1 MIDSASWAGR
11 LGGDTFLART
21 CFQAHTVI
29 RSNGSARLSLL
40 TWDDLNEIVASHRL
54 GPPRMRLSRAGEVIP
69 ATAYSVLRTNRRG
82 VSWYLPQPAEFH
94 ARLAEG
100 ASLVIDAI
108 DQIHPPVREAAA
120 GLERFF
126 RTPVQVNAYASW
138 TAEEGFGTHWDD
150 HDVVVLQLEGSK
162 RWKIYGP
169 TRQAPAWRDVEAPE
183 TPTGEPIADIVLT
196 PGDLLYLPR
205 GWWHAVSADQGTA
218 SLHLTFGLAAQTG
231 AEFLGWLCDDLRAS
245 VTVRADVPRFGT
257 PEERA
262 DYLAAVRKD
271 VLAALDDPAV
281 LDRWQASLDV
291 THPGRPRLSLPHIA
305 AVPAEPGITVQVTVS
320 CARIDQDDQAVSFAG
335 AGSEWTFALPVAPVL
350 RLLADGPPAT
360 LADLAAESGLPLVQV
375 AEVVSALVAGQ
386 AVAVVGGSL

>member
-1 MIDSASWAGR
+1 MIDPASWAER
-11 LGGDTFLART
+11 LGGDTFLAQT
-21 CFQAHTVI
+21 CFRAHKVI
-29 RSNGSARLSLL
+29 RSNDNAHPSLL
-40 TWDDLNEIVASHRL
+40 AWDDLNEIVAAHRL
-54 GPPRMRLSRAGEVIP
+54 EPPRMRLSRAGEAVP
-69 ATAYSVLRTNRRG
+69 ATAYSILRTNRRG
-82 VSWYLPQPAEFH
+82 VSWHQPQPAEFH

-183 TPTGEPIADIVLT
+183 APTGDPIADMVLT
-196 PGDLLYLPR
+196 PGDALYLPR

-218 SLHLTFGLAAQTG
+218 SLHLTFGLATQTG

-262 DYLAAVRKD
+262 EYLAAVRKD
-271 VLAALDDPAV
+271 VLAALEDPAV
-281 LDRWQASLDV
+281 LDRWQTSLAA
-291 THPGRPRLSLPHIA
+291 THPGRPRLSLPHLT
-305 AVPAEPGITVQVTVS
+305 AVPAEPGITVQATVPR
-320 CARIDQDDQAVSFAG
+320 ARIDQDDQAVTFAG
-335 AGSEWTFALPVAPVL
+335 AGNEWTFALPVAPIL
-350 RLLADGPPAT
+350 RLLAGGPPAT
-360 LADLAAESGLPLVQV
+360 LADLAAESDLTLVQV
-375 AEVVSALVAGQ
+375 AEVISALVAGQ
-386 AVAVVGGSL
+386 AVAVIGDSS

>member
-1 MIDSASWAGR
+1 MIDSASWAER
-11 LGGDTFLART
+11 LGGDTFLAQT
-21 CFQAHTVI
+21 CFQAHKVI
-29 RSNGSARLSLL
+29 RSNGNAQPSLL
-40 TWDDLNEIVASHRL
+40 AWDDLNEIVAAHRL
-54 GPPRMRLSRAGEVIP
+54 EPPRMRLSRAGQVVP
-69 ATAYSVLRTNRRG
+69 APAYSVLRTNRRG
-82 VSWYLPQPAEFH
+82 VSWHQPQPAEFH

-108 DQIHPPVREAAA
+108 DQIHPPVREAAV

-183 TPTGEPIADIVLT
+183 APAGDPLADIVLM

-218 SLHLTFGLAAQTG
+218 SLHLTFGLATQTG
-231 AEFLGWLCDDLRAS
+231 SEFLGWLCDDLRAS

-257 PEERA
+257 PELRA

-271 VLAALDDPAV
+271 VLAALDEPAV
-281 LDRWQASLDV
+281 LDRWEASLDV
-291 THPGRPRLSLPHIA
+291 THPGRPRLSLPHLT
-305 AVPAEPGITVQVTVS
+305 AVPAEPGITVQATVP
-320 CARIDQDDQAVSFAG
+320 CARIDQDDQAVTFAG
-335 AGSEWTFALPVAPVL
+335 AGNGWTFALPVAPVL

-360 LADLAAESGLPLVQV
+360 LADLAAESGLTVVQV

-386 AVAVVGGSL
+386 AVAVLGGSS

>member
-1 MIDSASWAGR
+1 MIDSASWAER
-11 LGGDTFLART
+11 LGGDTFLAQT
-21 CFQAHTVI
+21 CFRAHKVI
-29 RSNGSARLSLL
+29 RSHGNTHPSLL
-40 TWDDLNEIVASHRL
+40 AWDDLNEIVAAHRL
-54 GPPRMRLSRAGEVIP
+54 EPPRMRLSRAGEAVP
-69 ATAYSVLRTNRRG
+69 ATAYSILRTNRRG
-82 VSWYLPQPAEFH
+82 VSWYQPQPAEFH

-108 DQIHPPVREAAA
+108 DQIHPAVREAAA

-126 RTPVQVNAYASW
+126 RTPVQVNAYAAW

-150 HDVVVLQLEGSK
+150 HDVVVLQIEGSK

-183 TPTGEPIADIVLT
+183 APTGDPIADIVLT
-196 PGDLLYLPR
+196 PGDVLYLPR

-218 SLHLTFGLAAQTG
+218 SLHLTFGLATQTG

-257 PEERA
+257 PQERA

-281 LDRWQASLDV
+281 LDRWETSLDAM
-291 THPGRPRLSLPHIA
+291 HPGRPRLSLPHLT
-305 AVPAEPGITVQVTVS
+305 AVPAEPGITVQATVPR
-320 CARIDQDDQAVSFAG
+320 ARIYQDDQAVTFAG
-335 AGSEWTFALPVAPVL
+335 SGKEWTFALPVAPVL
-350 RLLADGPPAT
+350 RLLVGGTPAN
-360 LADLAAESGLPLVQV
+360 LADLAAESDLTLVQV

-386 AVAVVGGSL
+386 AVAVVGGSS

>member
-1 MIDSASWAGR
+1 MIESASWAER
-11 LGGDTFLART
+11 LGGDTFLAQM
-21 CFQAHTVI
+21 CFRAHKVI
-29 RSNGSARLSLL
+29 RSNGITFSAPL
-40 TWDDLNEIVASHRL
+40 TWDDLNEIVAAHRL
-54 GPPRMRLSRAGEVIP
+54 EPPRMRLSRDGGAVP
-69 ATAYSVLRTNRRG
+69 AAAYSILRTNRRG
-82 VSWYLPQPAEFH
+82 VSWYQPQPAEFH

-169 TRQAPAWRDVEAPE
+169 TRQAPAWRDVEVPE
-183 TPTGEPIADIVLT
+183 APTGEPITDIVLT
-196 PGDLLYLPR
+196 PGDMLYLPR

-245 VTVRADVPRFGT
+245 TTVRADVPRFGT
-257 PEERA
+257 PEERR
-262 DYLAAVRKD
+262 DYLAAVRKE
-271 VLAALDDPAV
+271 VLAALEDPRV
-281 LDRWQASLDV
+281 LERWDRSLDT
-291 THPGRPRLSLPHIA
+291 THPGLPRLSLPYLT
-305 AVPAEPGITVQVTVS
+305 AVPPQPGITVQLTAPR
-320 CARIDQDDQAVSFAG
+320 ARIDQDDDAVTFSG
-335 AGSEWTFALPVAPVL
+335 AGNEWTFALPVAPAL
-350 RLLADGPPAT
+350 RLLADGKPIT
-360 LADLAAESGLPLVQV
+360 LEVLAVESGLSVGQT
-375 AEVVSALVAGQ
+375 AEVVTALVMGQ
-386 AVAVVGGSL
+386 AVAVVGGSR

>member
-1 MIDSASWAGR
+1 MIDSASWAER
-11 LGGDTFLART
+11 LGGDTFLAQT
-21 CFQAHTVI
+21 CFRAHKVI
-29 RSNGSARLSLL
+29 RSNRTTIPSPL
-40 TWDDLNEIVASHRL
+40 TWDHLNEIVAAHRL
-54 GPPRMRLSRAGEVIP
+54 EPPRMRLSRAGEAVP
-69 ATAYSVLRTNRRG
+69 VTAYSILRTNRRG
-82 VSWYLPQPAEFH
+82 VSWYQPQPDEFH

-108 DQIHPPVREAAA
+108 DQIHPPVREAAI

-183 TPTGEPIADIVLT
+183 APTGDPLADIVLT

-218 SLHLTFGLAAQTG
+218 SLHLTFGLATQTG
-231 AEFLGWLCDDLRAS
+231 AEFLGWLCDGLRVSA
-245 VTVRADVPRFGT
+245 TVRADVPRFGT

-262 DYLAAVRKD
+262 GYLAAVRKEM
-271 VLAALDDPAV
+271 LAALEDPNV
-281 LDRWQASLDV
+281 LDRWERSLGT
-291 THPGRPRLSLPHIA
+291 THPGRPRLSLPYVGG
-305 AVPAEPGITVQVTVS
+305 VPAEPGITVQLTTS
-320 CARIDQDDQAVSFAG
+320 RARIDQDDQAVTFSAAG
-335 AGSEWTFALPVAPVL
+335 NEWTFALPVAPVL
-350 RLLADGPPAT
+350 RILADGTPIA
-360 LADLAAESGLPLVQV
+360 LADLTAESELTLDQT
-375 AEVVSALVAGQ
+375 AEVITALVTGQ
-386 AVAVVGGSL
+386 AVAVVGGSR

>member
-1 MIDSASWAGR
+1 MIDSASWAER
-11 LGGDTFLART
+11 LGGDTFLAQT
-21 CFQAHTVI
+21 CFRAHKVI
-29 RSNGSARLSLL
+29 RSNGNVRLSLL
-40 TWDDLNEIVASHRL
+40 TWDDLNEIVATHRL
-54 GPPRMRLSRAGEVIP
+54 EPPRMRLSRVGEAVP
-69 ATAYSVLRTNRRG
+69 ATAYSILRTNRRG
-82 VSWYLPQPAEFH
+82 VSWYQPEPAEFH

-126 RTPVQVNAYASW
+126 RTPVQVNVYASW

-169 TRQAPAWRDVEAPE
+169 TRLAPAWRDVQAPEAP
-183 TPTGEPIADIVLT
+183 TGDPLADILLT

-218 SLHLTFGLAAQTG
+218 SLHLTFGLATQTG

-257 PEERA
+257 PEMRA
-262 DYLAAVRKD
+262 DYLAAVRQE
-271 VLAALDDPAV
+271 VLTALDDSAV
-281 LDRWQASLDV
+281 LNRWEESLDA
-291 THPGRPRLSLPHIA
+291 THPGYPRLSLPHLT
-305 AVPAEPGITVQVTVS
+305 AVPAEPGIIVQTTAPR
-320 CARIDQDDQAVSFAG
+320 ARIDQDGQTVTFAG
-335 AGSEWTFALPVAPVL
+335 AGKEWTFALPVAPVL
-350 RLLADGPPAT
+350 RLLSGGSPTT
-360 LADLAAESGLPLVQV
+360 LAGLAAESDLTLVQV
-375 AEVVSALVAGQ
+375 AQVVSALVAGQ
-386 AVAVVGGSL
+386 VVAVVGGSS

>member
-1 MIDSASWAGR
+1 MIDSASWAER
-11 LGGDTFLART
+11 LGGDTFLAQT
-21 CFQAHTVI
+21 CFRAHKVI
-29 RSNGSARLSLL
+29 RSNGTTSASPL
-40 TWDDLNEIVASHRL
+40 TWGDLNEIVAAHRL
-54 GPPRMRLSRAGEVIP
+54 EPPRMRLSRAGEAVP
-69 ATAYSVLRTNRRG
+69 ATAYSILRTNRRG
-82 VSWYLPQPAEFH
+82 VSWYQPQPAEFH

-169 TRQAPAWRDVEAPE
+169 TRRAPAWRDVEAPE
-183 TPTGEPIADIVLT
+183 VPTGDPIADIVLT
-196 PGDLLYLPR
+196 PGDVLYLPR

-218 SLHLTFGLAAQTG
+218 SLHLTFGLATQTG

-257 PEERA
+257 REERA
-262 DYLAAVRKD
+262 EYLAAVRKD

-281 LDRWQASLDV
+281 LDRWERTLDA
-291 THPGRPRLSLPHIA
+291 THPGRPRLSLPHLTAI
-305 AVPAEPGITVQVTVS
+305 PPEPGITVQATVPR
-320 CARIDQDDQAVSFAG
+320 ARIDQDDQAVTFAG
-335 AGSEWTFALPVAPVL
+335 AGNEWTFALPVAPL
-350 RLLADGPPAT
+350 LCLLAGGPPAT
-360 LADLAAESGLPLVQV
+360 LADLAAASDLTLVQV

-386 AVAVVGGSL
+386 AVAVVGGSS

>member
-1 MIDSASWAGR
+1 VIDSASWAER

-21 CFQAHTVI
+21 CFRAHKVI
-29 RSNGSARLSLL
+29 RSDSNANPPLL
-40 TWDDLNEIVASHRL
+40 AWDDLNEIVAAHRL
-54 GPPRMRLSRAGEVIP
+54 EPPRMRLSRAGEALPV
-69 ATAYSVLRTNRRG
+69 TAYSILRTNRRG
-82 VSWYLPQPAEFH
+82 VSWYQPQPADFH

-108 DQIHPPVREAAA
+108 DQVHPPVREAAA

-162 RWKIYGP
+162 RWKIHGP

-183 TPTGEPIADIVLT
+183 APAGDPIADIVLA

-218 SLHLTFGLAAQTG
+218 SLHLTFGLTTQTG
-231 AEFLGWLCDDLRAS
+231 AEFLDWLSDDLRAS

-262 DYLAAVRKD
+262 GYLAALRKD
-271 VLAALDDPAV
+271 VLATLDDPAV
-281 LDRWQASLDV
+281 LNRWETSLDV
-291 THPGRPRLSLPHIA
+291 THPGRPRLSLPYLTG
-305 AVPAEPGITVQVTVS
+305 VPTEPGITVRTTVPH
-320 CARIDQDDQAVSFAG
+320 ARIDQDDQAVTFAG
-335 AGSEWTFALPVAPVL
+335 AGNAWTFALPVAPLL
-350 RLLADGPPAT
+350 RLLACGRPVT
-360 LADLAAESGLPLVQV
+360 LAELAAGSGLTLAQV

-386 AVAVVGGSL
+386 AVAVLGGSA